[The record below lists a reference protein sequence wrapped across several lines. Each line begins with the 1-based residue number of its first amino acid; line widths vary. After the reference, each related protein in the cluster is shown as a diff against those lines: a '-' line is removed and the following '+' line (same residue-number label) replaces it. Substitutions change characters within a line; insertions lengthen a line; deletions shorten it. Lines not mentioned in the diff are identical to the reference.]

1 MSADKGGK
9 MGCCIWLVPI
19 HIIYV
24 FSQNRRSVSSSLD
37 GSTLLGSLVYCHC
50 QATMDKPDVKDT
62 AEVSHAVQQLSNE
75 FGSTPLDEADQ
86 ARLGKKQQLHVSN

>member
-1 MSADKGGK
+1 
-9 MGCCIWLVPI
+9 
-19 HIIYV
+19 
-24 FSQNRRSVSSSLD
+24 
-37 GSTLLGSLVYCHC
+37 
-50 QATMDKPDVKDT
+50 MDKPDVKDT